1 MFLIYFHKY
10 VLQGTSGLEGEF
22 KSGSEEASPGCVR
35 VKVVLVMED
44 VALVSLT
51 PTASVM
57 FIREEGLASLQLGQM
72 GGMDVDTGNS
82 YLFDIHRIGHPGNFL
97 DPQVLVNN
105 FLSRIKRH
113 MSQIQ
118 SLLLSSRLQVDRGEE
133 NSIR

>member
-1 MFLIYFHKY
+1 MSECFISL
-10 VLQGTSGLEGEF
+10 LQLDGCPVGE
-22 KSGSEEASPGCVR
+22 S

-82 YLFDIHRIGHPGNFL
+82 DLFDIHRIGHPGNFL
-97 DPQVLVNN
+97 DPQVIVNN

-118 SLLLSSRLQVDRGEE
+118 SLLLSSRLQVDRGEK

>member
-22 KSGSEEASPGCVR
+22 KSGSEEVSPGCVR
-35 VKVVLVMED
+35 VQVVLVMED
-44 VALVSLT
+44 VALVSLI

>member
-44 VALVSLT
+44 VALVSLI

-72 GGMDVDTGNS
+72 GGWTWTRATPTCLTSTGLATQATFS
-82 YLFDIHRIGHPGNFL
+82 TLR
-97 DPQVLVNN
+97 
-105 FLSRIKRH
+105 
-113 MSQIQ
+113 
-118 SLLLSSRLQVDRGEE
+118 SS
-133 NSIR
+133 

>member
-1 MFLIYFHKY
+1 MSECFISL
-10 VLQGTSGLEGEF
+10 LQLDGCPVGE
-22 KSGSEEASPGCVR
+22 SVQ
-35 VKVVLVMED
+35 VVLVMED
-44 VALVSLT
+44 VALVSLI

-72 GGMDVDTGNS
+72 GGMGSDTGNS

>member
-44 VALVSLT
+44 VALVSLI

>member
-35 VKVVLVMED
+35 VQVVLVMED

-82 YLFDIHRIGHPGNFL
+82 DLFDIHRIGHPGNFL
-97 DPQVLVNN
+97 DLQVLVNN